1 MDASNQEQFSRSQRS
16 VRGPAWRSKA
26 AQELSN
32 PHDRG
37 AARMWDPLTIKLAK
51 FFELNAHGADG
62 IAQAEE
68 KFPEIAAAFML
79 DGESDKTD
87 IIKLMILADLTSDEI
102 AKKVGIDAA
111 TVDVWEKLYFDARG
125 LRDATSWLSAYVV
138 EAERKAGNS
147 ALAAR
152 MKLAITAGVN
162 GVNAILGLD
171 EGAPVDEADRL
182 FQRKLALSLKF
193 DDATSM
199 AIDSDQ
205 NRMKFA
211 KLYVDLQLSEKRLM
225 LAEKKLAARCA
236 AARDRFELS
245 RMRMEAAREQAAVK
259 ENARQ
264 TKAARRRRSQAN
276 REAERAQL
284 TEMQHYARLAEEKA
298 TACRIAESP
307 LTQLTLGPA
316 KPQPELLAALPPLAP
331 LPASCFTSAPP
342 KLPDWETTEFDTEF
356 DPETDLL
363 DVEVDA
369 EMLGLEL
376 VAQGGA

>member
-1 MDASNQEQFSRSQRS
+1 MAVSKQEQYSRNQRS
-16 VRGPAWRSKA
+16 VRGPAWRSMVAK
-26 AQELSN
+26 ELMT
-32 PHDRG
+32 PHDRSTVSI
-37 AARMWDPLTIKLAK
+37 WDPLTIDIAS
-51 FFELNAHGADG
+51 FYALNAQGPTG
-62 IAQAEE
+62 IIQTEE
-68 KFPEIAAAFML
+68 QYPQIAAAFML
-79 DGESDKTD
+79 GGDSGKIDVM
-87 IIKLMILADLTSDEI
+87 KLMILADTPADAI

-111 TVDVWEKLYFDARG
+111 IVDVWEKLYFDTRG
-125 LRDATSWLSAYVV
+125 LREATSWLSSFVI

-152 MKLAITAGVN
+152 MKLALTAGVD
-162 GVNAILGLD
+162 GVNAILALD
-171 EGAPVDEADRL
+171 EGAPVDEAERL

-199 AIDSDQ
+199 VIDSDK
-205 NRMKFA
+205 NRMKFV
-211 KLYVDLQLSEKRLM
+211 KLYVELQQSEKRLV

-236 AARDRFELS
+236 AARDRFELNK
-245 RMRMEAAREQAAVK
+245 MRMEAAREQAAVK

-264 TKAARRRRSQAN
+264 TKAARRRLSQAN

-307 LTQLTLGPA
+307 LTQLTWGPA
-316 KPQPELLAALPPLAP
+316 KPQPELPAALRPPAP
-331 LPASCFTSAPP
+331 LSASCFTSAPP

-356 DPETDLL
+356 DPETDLF